1 MSVFYWADPHFGQPD
16 VAAERGFAS
25 PDEHDDYLIAR
36 WCETVTDGDEI
47 WILGDL
53 ALSSPDR
60 VLEII
65 RYLPGTPHLVWGNH
79 DRGHPMHPD
88 AERHH
93 SRYLDV
99 FATAAVTATHTIGGR
114 DVVLSH
120 FPYREDSRT
129 QDRYRQHRPKDEGR
143 WLIHGHVHDEFAVEG
158 RQINV
163 GVDKWRDGPV
173 EQAQLLEIITGD
185 MTLAAAA

>member
-1 MSVFYWADPHFGQPD
+1 MSVFYWADPHFGQHD
-16 VAAERGFAS
+16 VAEERGFAS

-60 VLEII
+60 ALEII

-79 DRGHPMHPD
+79 DRGHPMHQD
-88 AERHH
+88 AERQH

-99 FATAAVTATHTIGGR
+99 FASASVTAIHTIGGQ
-114 DVVLSH
+114 DVTLSH

-173 EQAQLLEIITGD
+173 AQDQLLQIIAGD
-185 MTLAAAA
+185 RVLAAAA